1 MRLRGLCRSRDAS
14 RAEVT
19 CRIMAAPRRLFPLR
33 LLLLLPLLG
42 FCRAA
47 AAEDGK
53 DARLPAVCGG
63 GCCPGLVRNG
73 SAVAAQCASRPG
85 ARLRGRC
92 CCSGGEAAAAVL
104 GLDLGNCSLQHLCSS
119 FQEAST
125 ALLIDLTDNPL
136 EPLPEDAFR
145 SFTHLQ
151 TLALPLT
158 LDCPGGNEGWDN
170 VTVQGSSRIC
180 HGQRNPCNGSGG
192 LGHLCPKDSSCT
204 PNGPGLPQCLCASPH
219 YGYKCLRQG
228 TFPYLLFFGTLGAV
242 TIALSLL
249 LWVTQRRKAKI
260 S

>member
-1 MRLRGLCRSRDAS
+1 
-14 RAEVT
+14 
-19 CRIMAAPRRLFPLR
+19 MAAPRRLFR
-33 LLLLLPLLG
+33 MRRRLLLLPLLG
-42 FCRAA
+42 FCLAA
-47 AAEDGK
+47 AAGGNSGE
-53 DARLPAVCGG
+53 LPAVCGG
-63 GCCPGLVRNG
+63 GCCPGRVRNG

-92 CCSGGEAAAAVL
+92 CCSGGQAAAAAAVVL
-104 GLDLGNCSLQHLCSS
+104 GLDLGNCSLQQLCSS
-119 FQEAST
+119 FQEASM

-145 SFTHLQ
+145 GFTQLQ

-192 LGHLCPKDSSCT
+192 LGHLCPKDSLCSHD
-204 PNGPGLPQCLCASPH
+204 GPGLPQCLCTSPH

-228 TFPYLLFFGTLGAV
+228 TFPYLLFFGALGAV

-249 LWVTQRRKAKI
+249 LWVTQRRKAKV

>member
-1 MRLRGLCRSRDAS
+1 MPPPKLLEGEGRKSRDWG
-14 RAEVT
+14 
-19 CRIMAAPRRLFPLR
+19 
-33 LLLLLPLLG
+33 LLLTDAPLSLP
-42 FCRAA
+42 
-47 AAEDGK
+47 
-53 DARLPAVCGG
+53 
-63 GCCPGLVRNG
+63 
-73 SAVAAQCASRPG
+73 SR
-85 ARLRGRC
+85 
-92 CCSGGEAAAAVL
+92 
-104 GLDLGNCSLQHLCSS
+104 LDLGNCSLQHLCSS

-158 LDCPGGNEGWDN
+158 LECPGGNEGWDN

-192 LGHLCPKDSSCT
+192 LGHLCPKDSSCA
-204 PNGPGLPQCLCASPH
+204 PNGPGLPQCLCTSPH

-228 TFPYLLFFGTLGAV
+228 TFPYLLFFGALGAV

-249 LWVTQRRKAKI
+249 LWVTQRRKAKV